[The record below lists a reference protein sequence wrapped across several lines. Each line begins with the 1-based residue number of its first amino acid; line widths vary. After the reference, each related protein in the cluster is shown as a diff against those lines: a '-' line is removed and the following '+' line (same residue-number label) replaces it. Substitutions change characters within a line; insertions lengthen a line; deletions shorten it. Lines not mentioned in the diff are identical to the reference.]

1 MEELEK
7 EQNLTDNWVETAKNY
22 ANGVEY
28 YRGLVDEIG
37 KMLGDESYIA
47 DDGSRS
53 DEILRAKV
61 PELVSAR
68 IKEFDR
74 IFDIGW
80 MSTGYLHLEKLLGNF
95 GKGSNPNAVQIRK
108 IMITKITNKMSLKE
122 IEDLF
127 YKVDKQ
133 ITDKQI
139 TDTYF

>member
-7 EQNLTDNWVETAKNY
+7 EQNLTDNLVETAKNY

-108 IMITKITNKMSLKE
+108 I
-122 IEDLF
+122 
-127 YKVDKQ
+127 
-133 ITDKQI
+133 
-139 TDTYF
+139 